1 LFCKVNAKR
10 WCLLAEPILFWA
22 PKSNPTHCNTLLN

>member
-1 LFCKVNAKR
+1 LKDWQIFTPTKGTTS
-10 WCLLAEPILFWA
+10 LLWA